1 MEYFIIMY
9 ESDNEIQHSRWC
21 YAPLKLVCDRPET
34 TEEEEEADDE
44 DEPEEESS
52 TVMQ

>member
-21 YAPLKLVCDRPET
+21 YAPLKLVSDRPET
-34 TEEEEEADDE
+34 TEEEEEEDE